1 MSAPLQNTYF
11 GETVW
16 LFCVLLLLTMLGR
29 AAFVFPFSFLHNW
42 WACNEQLTFKEM
54 IVIWCASSYCCISSD
69 QILHIKGNLACFSA
83 SGFRK
88 NPGELASLA

>member
-1 MSAPLQNTYF
+1 MDQIEVHLFLPMRVSIKRDYPNHVQLLRGVHVQNTYF

-42 WACNEQLTFKEM
+42 WSRNEQLTIKEM
-54 IVIWCASSYCCISSD
+54 VVIWCAY
-69 QILHIKGNLACFSA
+69 
-83 SGFRK
+83 
-88 NPGELASLA
+88 PGCSFVHCR

>member
-1 MSAPLQNTYF
+1 MLWIRDHPHVDCHAQAAILWLLMEAVLLQNTYF

-42 WACNEQLTFKEM
+42 WARNEQLTVKEM
-54 IVIWCASSYCCISSD
+54 IVIW
-69 QILHIKGNLACFSA
+69 
-83 SGFRK
+83 
-88 NPGELASLA
+88 

>member
-1 MSAPLQNTYF
+1 MLLQNTYF

-42 WACNEQLTFKEM
+42 WARSEQLTVKEM
-54 IVIWCASSYCCISSD
+54 IVIWWVLRLIPIRLLSRQDTICRQC
-69 QILHIKGNLACFSA
+69 LT
-83 SGFRK
+83 R
-88 NPGELASLA
+88 

>member
-1 MSAPLQNTYF
+1 MLASHWHQKQDLQTYSRTVAVQNTYF

-42 WACNEQLTFKEM
+42 WARNEQLSIKEM
-54 IVIWCASSYCCISSD
+54 IVIW
-69 QILHIKGNLACFSA
+69 
-83 SGFRK
+83 
-88 NPGELASLA
+88 

>member
-1 MSAPLQNTYF
+1 MRVSVGCDYSKHMQLPRGVHVQNTYF

-42 WACNEQLTFKEM
+42 WARNEQLTIKEM
-54 IVIWCASSYCCISSD
+54 IVIWYV
-69 QILHIKGNLACFSA
+69 H
-83 SGFRK
+83 
-88 NPGELASLA
+88 PGCSVVFVDTGS

>member
-1 MSAPLQNTYF
+1 MLFFSVESDYVKYMQLLRSVHMQNTYF

-42 WACNEQLTFKEM
+42 WARNEQLTIKEM
-54 IVIWCASSYCCISSD
+54 IVIWYAY
-69 QILHIKGNLACFSA
+69 
-83 SGFRK
+83 SGC
-88 NPGELASLA
+88 

>member
-1 MSAPLQNTYF
+1 MPGSFVQNTYF

-42 WACNEQLTFKEM
+42 WARNEQLTIKEM
-54 IVIWCASSYCCISSD
+54 IVIWCGPSFC
-69 QILHIKGNLACFSA
+69 
-83 SGFRK
+83 
-88 NPGELASLA
+88 SLNI

>member
-1 MSAPLQNTYF
+1 MLLQNTYF

-42 WACNEQLTFKEM
+42 WARNEQLTVKEM
-54 IVIWCASSYCCISSD
+54 IVIW
-69 QILHIKGNLACFSA
+69 
-83 SGFRK
+83 
-88 NPGELASLA
+88 

>member
-1 MSAPLQNTYF
+1 MSECPPQNTYF

-42 WACNEQLTFKEM
+42 WARNEQLTFKEM
-54 IVIWCASSYCCISSD
+54 IVIWCASCTTLLTHVEQSSSSL
-69 QILHIKGNLACFSA
+69 QKG
-83 SGFRK
+83 R
-88 NPGELASLA
+88 LASPA